1 MRRALLIAVAAGIAL
16 GAFSVLSD
24 YFLVN
29 PWAIAGN
36 VAGTWVV
43 VAFLVGAFAMKGAA
57 REGAL
62 GGLVAL
68 LAATFAYYLGMS
80 IGWDLVN
87 VARLLPGVLTWGAV
101 ALVAGPVSGGAGAV
115 WRRHSFRGRQ
125 QWWLPSV
132 AIGILSAPLA
142 AEGLYIALQFAGE
155 AGSVAGFIELI
166 VGLVLPVWLLR
177 TWQEWRIAY
186 TVMSTL
192 GLLGLVAM
200 GYGLR
205 AIQMLA
211 GSGHL

>member
-1 MRRALLIAVAAGIAL
+1 MRRGLLIAVAAGVAL
-16 GAFSVLSD
+16 GTFSVLSD
-24 YFLVN
+24 YFLHN

-36 VAGTWVV
+36 IAGTWVV

-68 LAATFAYYLGMS
+68 LSATLAYYLGTS
-80 IGWDLVN
+80 IGWDMVN
-87 VARLLPGVLTWGAV
+87 VARLLPGVLVWGAV
-101 ALVAGPVSGGAGAV
+101 SLVAGPVSGGAGAV

-125 QWWLPSV
+125 QWWLPAV

-142 AEGLYIALQFAGE
+142 AEGLYLAWLFAGE
-155 AGSVAGFIELI
+155 VGSFAGFLELI
-166 VGLVLPVWLLR
+166 IGLVLPVWLLR
-177 TWQEWRIAY
+177 SWQEWRLAY

-192 GLLGLVAM
+192 GILGLVAL

-205 AIQMLA
+205 AVQLLA

>member
-1 MRRALLIAVAAGIAL
+1 VRRGLLIAVAAGVAL
-16 GAFSVLSD
+16 GTFSVLSD
-24 YFLVN
+24 YFLTN

-36 VAGTWVV
+36 IAGTWVV

-57 REGAL
+57 RQGAL

-68 LAATFAYYLGMS
+68 LSATLVYYVGTS

-101 ALVAGPVSGGAGAV
+101 ALVAGPVAGGAGAV
-115 WRRHSFRGRQ
+115 WRRHSFRRRQ

-132 AIGILSAPLA
+132 AIGILAAPLA
-142 AEGLYIALQFAGE
+142 AEGLYLALQFAGE
-155 AGSVAGFIELI
+155 PGAIAGFVELI
-166 VGLVLPVWLLR
+166 VGLALPVWLLR
-177 TWQEWRIAY
+177 SWQEWRIAY
-186 TVMSTL
+186 SVMSTL
-192 GLLGLVAM
+192 GLIGLVAL

-205 AIQMLA
+205 ALQMLA

>member
-1 MRRALLIAVAAGIAL
+1 MPRGLLIAVAAGVAL

-24 YFLVN
+24 YFLAN

-36 VAGTWVV
+36 IAGTWVV

-57 REGAL
+57 REGAI

-68 LAATFAYYLGMS
+68 LVATLVYYVGTS
-80 IGWDLVN
+80 IGWDLVD
-87 VARLLPGVLTWGAV
+87 VTRLLPGVLVWGAV
-101 ALVAGPVSGGAGAV
+101 SLVAGPVSGGAGAV
-115 WRRHSFRGRQ
+115 WRRHTFRGRQ

-132 AIGILSAPLA
+132 AIGILAAPLA
-142 AEGLYIALQFAGE
+142 AEGLYLAFLFAGE
-155 AGSVAGFIELI
+155 VGAFAGFVELV
-166 VGLVLPVWLLR
+166 VGLALPVWLVR
-177 TWQEWRIAY
+177 SWQEWRIAY

-192 GLLGLVAM
+192 GVIGLVAL

-205 AIQMLA
+205 AIQVLA